1 MSDFHASVRANV
13 RENLALDQPFVLTN
27 LCATIIACCGLVADS
42 AAVIVGAM
50 VVATL
55 VAPITGTA
63 LALVDGDDRLLRRA
77 LGTLTAGV
85 ALVFA
90 TGVAFGTLYPHLP
103 PGREILARTAPNL
116 LDLLVAL
123 VSGAI
128 GAYAMQSSR
137 LNSALVGVAIAVAL
151 VPPLSAAGI
160 LASLRNWES
169 AAGALLLVAT
179 NVVAIH
185 VGALLGLWL
194 CGFRGVLQDST
205 RRHRGLLRTAFS
217 MAVLIAL
224 ASVLA
229 VHTVRLTRQATY
241 EANVRQALEQAVSR
255 YPGAYVLDAR
265 FIRGARRLVL
275 EASLIGPK
283 PLDPGEVDAVERA
296 LPAPP
301 SGIHL
306 EISLRHLGVDAI
318 AGASP
323 PK

>member
-1 MSDFHASVRANV
+1 MSDYRASVRAGV
-13 RENLALDQPFVLTN
+13 RQNSALDQPFVLTN

-63 LALVDGDDRLLRRA
+63 LALVDGDDQLLRRA
-77 LGTLTAGV
+77 LGTLTVGV

-90 TGVAFGTLYPHLP
+90 TAFVFGSLYPHLP

-160 LASLRNWES
+160 LVSLRNWEL
-169 AAGALLLVAT
+169 AGGALFLATT

-185 VGALLGLWL
+185 VGALGGLWL
-194 CGFRGVLQDST
+194 SGFRRVLQDST
-205 RRHRGLLRTAFS
+205 RRRRGLLRTSFS
-217 MAVLIAL
+217 VIVLVAL
-224 ASVLA
+224 TSVLV
-229 VHTVRLTRQATY
+229 VHTVRLTRQAAY
-241 EANVRQALEQAVSR
+241 EANLRQTLEQAVSR
-255 YPGAYVLDAR
+255 YPGVHVLDIQFVR
-265 FIRGARRLVL
+265 SVHRLVL

-283 PLDPGEVDAVERA
+283 PLDPTEVDAVERA
-296 LPAPP
+296 LPTPP
-301 SGIHL
+301 GGMDLQIA
-306 EISLRHLGVDAI
+306 LRHVAVEAVSG
-318 AGASP
+318 SP
-323 PK
+323 HSK